1 MEMARKLN
9 IPCRI
14 LYFHAPLEILA
25 ERVRKRY
32 EMGNDASDADA
43 SVLFRQ
49 LAKQEKL
56 TQAEEAVSF
65 NINTTD
71 PVDLTAIIKLLQS
84 SMV

>member
-1 MEMARKLN
+1 
-9 IPCRI
+9 
-14 LYFHAPLEILA
+14 
-25 ERVRKRY
+25 
-32 EMGNDASDADA
+32 MGNDASDADA